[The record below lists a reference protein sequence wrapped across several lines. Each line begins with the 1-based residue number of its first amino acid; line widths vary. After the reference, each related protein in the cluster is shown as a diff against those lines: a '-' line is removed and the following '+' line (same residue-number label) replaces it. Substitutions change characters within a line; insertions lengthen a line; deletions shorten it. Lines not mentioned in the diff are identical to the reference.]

1 MSIKASIFVNT
12 FYDIIGLKIQGVNE
26 LVEDTMEYK
35 KQRNLTTILFTVYF
49 FILIWILLFKMSFSF
64 DFFLDAIHGNRSIN
78 LIPFSESVIVNGKIY
93 INEIINN
100 ILVFVPVGIYTCML
114 NPKWP
119 FIKKI
124 SLSFFISLSIE
135 VLQFIF
141 AIGATDITDLIGNT
155 LGGIVGIGIFYIFTK
170 IFKNKTIKVL
180 NILASIATVV
190 LVGLLSIL
198 ILAN

>member
-1 MSIKASIFVNT
+1 M
-12 FYDIIGLKIQGVNE
+12 
-26 LVEDTMEYK
+26 EDK
-35 KQRNLTTILFTVYF
+35 KQRNLTMILFTVYF
-49 FILIWILLFKMSFSF
+49 FILIWILLFKMSFLFGFS
-64 DFFLDAIHGNRSIN
+64 LDSIHGNRSIN
-78 LIPFSESVIVNGKIY
+78 LIPFSGSVIANGKIY

-114 NPKWP
+114 NPKWS

-124 SLSFFISLSIE
+124 SLSFFVSLSIE

-155 LGGIVGIGIFYIFTK
+155 LGGIVGIGVFYIFAK
-170 IFKNKTIKVL
+170 VFKNKTIKVF
-180 NILASIATVV
+180 NILASIATVG